1 MRYFFIFA
9 AIVAAFWLGI
19 YAVEHSQ
26 DITIKY
32 QWNNNPMSV
41 SLTSTTLLFSSIL
54 GLIGL
59 YLLFTIIKTLFGL
72 RARLRN
78 RRQLKS
84 ANKAKQEMTQGLVHF
99 TEGHWDQAEKL
110 LLNSISHSET
120 PLINYLAAARAAN
133 AQEAFGRRDAY
144 LKKASEQ
151 GEEAHIAVA
160 VSQAEMQFSCGQT
173 EQARA
178 TLIHLRE
185 IAPNHPY
192 ASKLLA
198 KVYYQQED
206 WGKLFELL
214 PELNKLELIKDKD
227 RQRYETTALTGI
239 FQTLA
244 YKKDVAK
251 LNLLWKKLP
260 ADIRCKPTAVLL
272 YCEALSEAGESTSS
286 NKLLISTINHQADEV
301 WDEKL
306 IERYGL
312 IDHKKLS
319 DAIKQ
324 GEKWLTKHENSPML
338 LLALARLNRKYKLW
352 GKSKT
357 FYNASL
363 NIAPSAPVYLEF
375 AELLK
380 ELKEFENAQIC
391 YQYGL
396 RYSIHKKG
404 EIISLKSEQH
414 ADPKLAIVPNADE
427 DIYSI

>member
-1 MRYFFIFA
+1 MRYFLLFA
-9 AIVAAFWLGI
+9 AIIGAFWLGI

-26 DITIKY
+26 DVTIKY
-32 QWNNNPMSV
+32 QWNDNPMSI
-41 SLTSTTLLFSSIL
+41 SLTSTTLLFSSVL
-54 GLIGL
+54 GLVGL
-59 YLLFTIIKTLFGL
+59 YLLFTVIKTLMGL

-78 RRQLKS
+78 RRLNKLS
-84 ANKAKQEMTQGLVHF
+84 ATAKQEMTQGLVHF
-99 TEGHWDQAEKL
+99 TEGHWDQAERL
-110 LLNSISHSET
+110 LINSISHSET

-133 AQEAFGRRDAY
+133 MQEAYARRDSY

-151 GEEAHIAVA
+151 GDEAHVAVA
-160 VSQAEMQFSCGQT
+160 VSQAEMQYSCGQT

-214 PELNKLELIKDKD
+214 PELNKLELIKEKD
-227 RQRYETTALTGI
+227 RQTYEVTALTGI

-244 YKKDVAK
+244 HKKDVGK

-260 ADIRCKPTAVLL
+260 IDLRNKPTAILL
-272 YCEALSEAGESTSS
+272 YCKALSESGEQAASD
-286 NKLLISTINHQADEV
+286 KLLITSINKQ

-306 IERYGL
+306 VERYGL
-312 IDHKKLS
+312 IEHSKLS
-319 DAIKQ
+319 NAIKQ
-324 GEKWLTKHENSPML
+324 GEKWLIEHETSPML
-338 LLALARLNRKYKLW
+338 LLALARLHRKYQLW

-357 FYNASL
+357 YFNASL
-363 NIAPSAPVYLEF
+363 NIAPSAEVYLEF
-375 AELLK
+375 AELLE
-380 ELKEFENAQIC
+380 ELKEFENAQTC
-391 YQYGL
+391 YQFGL

-404 EIISLKSEQH
+404 EILSLKSDKP
-414 ADPKLAIVPNADE
+414 ADPKLAIVPENEDE
-427 DIYSI
+427 VYSL